1 MEKQSD
7 RALTGVRKRQQIEN
21 TNKNIFVWVAV
32 ASVIVS
38 FCVIA
43 LQFLGKEFLFNQKV
57 INAKS
62 ETNQTLVDNLDT
74 AKELKANV
82 DALIS
87 NSDLNAVKKSD
98 KEDAQTSNLNV
109 ILDALPVNGDT
120 TSLADSLQTVVLPL
134 SGVTI
139 SELSTSVDQGALDEI
154 PADGNVPI
162 PLPFSAGVNGNYAD
176 AKEALADIARVIR
189 PIHPTSLEINAAD
202 NTLQMTI
209 SGVTYY
215 LPGRTVNVTTETMQP

>member
-1 MEKQSD
+1 MEKQSE

-21 TNKNIFVWVAV
+21 TNKNIFIWVAV
-32 ASVIVS
+32 ASIIVS

-43 LQFLGKEFLFNQKV
+43 LQFLVKEFMFNQKV

-62 ETNQTLVDNLDT
+62 ETNQTLVENIAA
-74 AKELKANV
+74 AKELKTNV

-98 KEDAQTSNLNV
+98 KQDAQTSNLNV
-109 ILDALPVNGDT
+109 ILDALPVKGDT

-139 SELSTSVDQGALDEI
+139 SELSTSVDQGAVDEI
-154 PADGNVPI
+154 PADGKTPI
-162 PLPFSAGVNGNYAD
+162 PLPFSAGVNGNYTD
-176 AKEALADIARVIR
+176 AKEALSDIARVIR
-189 PIHPTSLEINAAD
+189 PIHPTSLEISASD